1 MESLGFDNTS
11 SMWTESSVVVQA
23 RVASQAEPTASPGR
37 HEAEPDPIAAWQ
49 PQEFG
54 RGLDRRNFR
63 WSVLALVVVIVA
75 AAGAFAFWMYQQPAR
90 QAEASAAVVVD
101 EAAGLREA
109 LPDLVTFNSTLG
121 DAAST
126 SDPADLFAVD
136 SAARAL
142 FDVSADLD
150 QNESDSRSAAAAAAG
165 AALDGIRL
173 AGDTQ
178 AFQNAVTPILLLPAL
193 ETDPSLIE
201 LDEAAR
207 NFGEWQLRY
216 DEVRTAL
223 PDGVLTDVTDQLD
236 IISAD
241 LAGFLTRYLDALRED
256 SQSDADA
263 VLSELSALLED
274 VSAQMGQSIDTI
286 SERITDRIA
295 EANASLDELLD
306 D

>member
-11 SMWTESSVVVQA
+11 SMWTESPLVVQA
-23 RVASQAEPTASPGR
+23 RLGSQTEPKAMGR
-37 HEAEPDPIAAWQ
+37 HEAEPDPIAGWQ

-54 RGLDRRNFR
+54 RGLDRHDFR
-63 WSVLALVVVIVA
+63 WSVLALVILVVA
-75 AAGAFAFWMYQQPAR
+75 AAGAFAFWMYQQPVR
-90 QAEASAAVVVD
+90 DAEASAAMVAD
-101 EAAGLREA
+101 EAVGLREA
-109 LPDLVTFNSTLG
+109 LPDLVVFNSTLG
-121 DAAST
+121 DTANT
-126 SDPADLFAVD
+126 SDPADLFMVG

-150 QNESDSRSAAAAAAG
+150 QSESESRSAAAAAAG

-178 AFQNAVTPILLLPAL
+178 AYQSAVTPLLLLPDL

-207 NFGEWQLRY
+207 NFGQWQLRY

-241 LAGFLTRYLDALRED
+241 LASFLTRYLDALRED

-263 VLSELSALLED
+263 VLTELSGLLQD
-274 VSAQMGQSIDTI
+274 VSAQMGRSIDTI
-286 SERITDRIA
+286 SERISDRVA
-295 EANASLDELLD
+295 EANASLDELLGD
-306 D
+306 